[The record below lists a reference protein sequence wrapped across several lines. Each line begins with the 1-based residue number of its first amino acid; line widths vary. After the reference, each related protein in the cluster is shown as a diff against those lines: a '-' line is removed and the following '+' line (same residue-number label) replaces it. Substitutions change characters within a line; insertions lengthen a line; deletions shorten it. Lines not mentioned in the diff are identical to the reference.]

1 MKRYRGLLILLV
13 LVALAVGHYL
23 YWYAPRER
31 PGAPEAGGLPARLLD
46 SGAYNACFWI
56 PYPHQNLGKLQG
68 AIGDG
73 AAWVGAVARIAELPP
88 PVLPSFGP
96 FTVPPSTEI
105 AGCSDLSG
113 KRFLL
118 VAKVYPVLAS
128 VSRLSG
134 KLADNPWLA
143 GGEVR
148 DVSRLGGGDEAE
160 PSERVLTVAWR
171 EGYWTVSAGEAPDLA
186 ASAPPENTAAARP
199 ESLGLFRLLR
209 DISQFPVGD
218 YRLRREGEDLV
229 LALDRPPGDNP
240 PPPPEPDL
248 PRRVHPV
255 LLAVAGPAWPASE
268 PRPLPPAAF
277 ALFELD
283 EASRGARISSL
294 GSLPGAAVFNVPDE
308 EPRWGLPAQGSL
320 AGLISKS
327 LPRGN
332 AAGWRINAMDAASL
346 KRARL
351 LAPRLARLTP
361 PKSDGGLGEGGRLV
375 LGLWAQPRPALQVV
389 AEIRRILEGI
399 PLVSRNQVRRWK
411 DWETLL
417 RPLAHCEGL
426 ELTATQGP
434 PSFRLELERCGKP
447 LTPGP
452 SPTPSRPP
460 GEG

>member
-1 MKRYRGLLILLV
+1 MKRLRGPLILLL
-13 LVALAVGHYL
+13 LVGLAIGHYL

-31 PGAPEAGGLPARLLD
+31 AAAPEPGGLPSRLLD
-46 SGAYNACFWI
+46 AGAYDACFWV

-68 AIGDG
+68 AVEDG
-73 AAWVGAVARIAELPP
+73 AAWVGAVARVAGLPP

-96 FTVPPSTEI
+96 FTVPPSHEI

-118 VAKVYPVLAS
+118 VAKVYPTLAT
-128 VSRLSG
+128 VSQLSG

-148 DVSRLGGGDEAE
+148 DVTGGDATGGDAE

-171 EGYWTVSAGEAPDLA
+171 EGYWTVSAGETPGLEPSA
-186 ASAPPENTAAARP
+186 ASAQAAARA
-199 ESLGLFRLLR
+199 ESLGIFRLLR
-209 DISQFPVGD
+209 DVSQFPTGD
-218 YRLRREGEDLV
+218 YVLRRETEDLV
-229 LALDRPPGDNP
+229 LALDKEG

-248 PRRVHPV
+248 PPRLHPV
-255 LLAVAGPAWPASE
+255 LLAVAGPSWPASE

-294 GSLPGAAVFNVPDE
+294 GSLPGAAVFNTPGE
-308 EPRWGLPAQGSL
+308 EQRWGLPAQGI
-320 AGLISKS
+320 AGLVSKS

-332 AAGWRINAMDAASL
+332 AAGWRINAVDEASL
-346 KRARL
+346 KRARQ
-351 LAPRLARLTP
+351 LAPRLSRLVAP
-361 PKSDGGLGEGGRLV
+361 EADGRLGEDGRLV
-375 LGLWAQPRPALQVV
+375 LGLWARPRPAIQVV
-389 AEIRRILEGI
+389 AEIRRILEGL
-399 PLVSRNQVRRWK
+399 PLVSRAQVRTWK

-434 PSFRLELERCGKP
+434 PSFRLELQRCGAP
-447 LTPGP
+447 
-452 SPTPSRPP
+452 
-460 GEG
+460 

>member
-1 MKRYRGLLILLV
+1 MKRFRGPLILLL
-13 LVALAVGHYL
+13 LVGLAIGHYL

-31 PGAPEAGGLPARLLD
+31 AAAPEPGGLPSRLLD
-46 SGAYNACFWI
+46 AGAYDACFWV

-68 AIGDG
+68 AVEDG
-73 AAWVGAVARIAELPP
+73 TAWVGAVARVAGLPP

-96 FTVPPSTEI
+96 FTVPPSNEI

-118 VAKVYPVLAS
+118 VAKVYPTLAAI
-128 VSRLSG
+128 SRLSG

-148 DVSRLGGGDEAE
+148 DVAGDESE

-171 EGYWTVSAGEAPDLA
+171 EGYWTVSAGEAPGLA
-186 ASAPPENTAAARP
+186 AAATPPAAARP
-199 ESLGLFRLLR
+199 ESLGIFRLLR
-209 DISQFPVGD
+209 DVSQFPPGD
-218 YRLRREGEDLV
+218 YLLRRESEDLV
-229 LALDRPPGDNP
+229 LALDRES

-248 PRRVHPV
+248 PPRLRPV
-255 LLAVAGPAWPASE
+255 LLAVAGPSWPASE

-294 GSLPGAAVFNVPDE
+294 GSLPGAAVFNAPGE
-308 EPRWGLPAQGSL
+308 EQRWGLPAQGI
-320 AGLISKS
+320 AGLVSKS

-332 AAGWRINAMDAASL
+332 AAGWRINAVDESSL

-351 LAPRLARLTP
+351 LAPRLSRLTEP
-361 PKSDGGLGEGGRLV
+361 ETDGRLGEGGRLI
-375 LGLWAQPRPALQVV
+375 LGLWARPRPAIQVV
-389 AEIRRILEGI
+389 AEIRRILEGL
-399 PLVSRNQVRRWK
+399 PLVSRAQVRTWK

-434 PSFRLELERCGKP
+434 PSFRLELQRCGQP
-447 LTPGP
+447 
-452 SPTPSRPP
+452 
-460 GEG
+460 

>member
-1 MKRYRGLLILLV
+1 MKRFRGLLIFLLLV
-13 LVALAVGHYL
+13 GLLAGHYF

-31 PGAPEAGGLPARLLD
+31 AGSPEPGGLPARLLD
-46 SGAYNACFWI
+46 SGAYDACFWI
-56 PYPHQNLGKLQG
+56 PSPHQNLGKLQG

-96 FTVPPSTEI
+96 FTVPPSEEI

-118 VAKVYPVLAS
+118 VAKVYPSLAA

-148 DVSRLGGGDEAE
+148 EVSGPGAGEDEE
-160 PSERVLTVAWR
+160 PSEKVLTIAWR
-171 EGYWTVSAGEAPDLA
+171 EGYWTVRTGEAPDLFLEQA
-186 ASAPPENTAAARP
+186 APAQNAAAVSR
-199 ESLGLFRLLR
+199 EGLGIFRLLR
-209 DISQFPVGD
+209 DVSQFPVGD
-218 YRLRREGEDLV
+218 YRLRREGEGLV
-229 LALDRPPGDNP
+229 LALDQDNP

-248 PRRVHPV
+248 PRKVDPV

-277 ALFELD
+277 ALFSFD

-294 GSLPGAAVFNVPDE
+294 GSLPGAAVFNAE
-308 EPRWGLPAQGSL
+308 SGEQQRWGLPAQGI
-320 AGLISKS
+320 AGLVSKS
-327 LPRGN
+327 LPRGKV
-332 AAGWRINAMDAASL
+332 AGWRINAVDEESL
-346 KRARL
+346 KQAKI
-351 LAPRLARLTP
+351 LAPRLARLTSP
-361 PKSDGGLGEGGRLV
+361 EPDGGLGDGGRLI
-375 LGLWAQPRPALQVV
+375 LGLWARPRPAIQVI
-389 AEIRRILEGI
+389 AEIRKILEGI
-399 PLVSRNQVRRWK
+399 PLVSRGQIRRWK

-426 ELTATQGP
+426 ELTSTQGP
-434 PSFRLELERCGKP
+434 PSFRLELQRCGKS
-447 LTPGP
+447 
-452 SPTPSRPP
+452 SPP
-460 GEG
+460 

>member
-1 MKRYRGLLILLV
+1 MKRFRGLLILLL
-13 LVALAVGHYL
+13 LVGLAAGHYL

-31 PGAPEAGGLPARLLD
+31 AGAPEAGGLPARLLD
-46 SGAYNACFWI
+46 AGAYDACFWI

-68 AIGDG
+68 ALGDG

-96 FTVPPSTEI
+96 FTVPPSQEI

-118 VAKVYPVLAS
+118 VAKVYPSLAA

-148 DVSRLGGGDEAE
+148 DVSGPAGDDAE

-171 EGYWTVSAGEAPDLA
+171 EGYWTVRTGEVPELSGSA
-186 ASAPPENTAAARP
+186 AAARP
-199 ESLGLFRLLR
+199 ESLGIFRLLK
-209 DISQFPVGD
+209 DVSQFPVGD

-229 LALDRPPGDNP
+229 LALDRDNA

-248 PRRVHPV
+248 PRRVSPV

-268 PRPLPPAAF
+268 ARPLPPAAF

-294 GSLPGAAVFNVPDE
+294 GSLPGAAVFNAPGEDQ
-308 EPRWGLPAQGSL
+308 RWGLPAQGI
-320 AGLISKS
+320 AGLVSKS
-327 LPRGN
+327 LPKGN
-332 AAGWRINAMDAASL
+332 AAGWRINAVDAASL

-351 LAPRLARLTP
+351 LAPRLAKLTS
-361 PKSDGGLGEGGRLV
+361 PKADGGLGDGGRLV
-375 LGLWAQPRPALQVV
+375 LGLWARPRPALQVV
-389 AEIRRILEGI
+389 AEVSRILQGL

-434 PSFRLELERCGKP
+434 PSFRLELERCG
-447 LTPGP
+447 GP
-452 SPTPSRPP
+452 P
-460 GEG
+460 